1 VISLAI
7 PLAIGAINV
16 NSLNTNAVVSV
27 GENQLYG
34 WSSHRKTNNGVG
46 IQVGIFTNSLNYTI
60 IVDND
65 LADAQM
71 LDPDIIPGV
80 QSQAL

>member
-1 VISLAI
+1 MAMPVAV
-7 PLAIGAINV
+7 GAINV
-16 NSLNTNAVVSV
+16 NSLNTNATVSV
-27 GENQLYG
+27 GENQLSG

-46 IQVGIFTNSLNYTI
+46 IQVGIFANSLNYTI
-60 IVDND
+60 ILDND

-80 QSQAL
+80 QTQAL

>member
-1 VISLAI
+1 MAI
-7 PLAIGAINV
+7 PIAIGAINV
-16 NSLNTNAVVSV
+16 NSLNTNSTVSV
-27 GENQLYG
+27 GENQLSG

-65 LADAQM
+65 LADAQIT
-71 LDPDIIPGV
+71 DPDIIPGI
-80 QSQAL
+80 QTQAL